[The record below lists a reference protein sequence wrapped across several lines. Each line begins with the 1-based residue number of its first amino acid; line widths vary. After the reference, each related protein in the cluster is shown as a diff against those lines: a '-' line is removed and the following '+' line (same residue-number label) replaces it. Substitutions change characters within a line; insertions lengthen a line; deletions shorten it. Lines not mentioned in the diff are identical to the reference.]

1 MAFPRSIPSNWVV
14 RSVASPGTKLEKL
27 LPFQF
32 GIFDEDTHEALSAA
46 SAQKRRRLYLAV
58 GSPNQKQFNQGTKV
72 ERLSNATNADVTFRT
87 EPFSRVALDT
97 IRFQIPK
104 KGEKPNVYYLGYNG
118 IDSCESLKFNCGKT
132 YQFNVLAKGRPVR
145 NVFFH
150 EMRENIEVTTDCCED
165 CPPTNCDTGVGC
177 EKYIDQLVDNFNNS
191 LWVGRFFH
199 AEKVLNCVNNA
210 SPVGTPV
217 LFYTYELTVVDEGD
231 EIALSKVQNAYP
243 TFDIKVVKRVGTET
257 TYQVTKKGGAPSS
270 FVQGATVIPNCE
282 TCPAGYTL
290 TASGYSAIVEI
301 DNANPATPLT
311 AVQAISGWSSAT
323 SATVIKFG
331 AGTSQYHVISTSL
344 LTTPPTGVD
353 ANIVM
358 QLGTTESYCT
368 KNSTTTYSWVLTN
381 TTYKVPRNVC
391 LTIKV
396 DDCDTQETG
405 ARIQASLLASLS
417 NDPSYVADSLALD
430 ADSTNCLLRFTAQQ
444 LNNDFLEDACENP
457 QFSATAKFDDLAT
470 FEGASWGVCPCEG
483 WTVNSNGCPV
493 PEATADNCCQ
503 CGIKF
508 TGRPTTEILDAF
520 PGYDINAYLEKEP
533 IELHITVYR
542 NDEDTRICDLVTPT
556 WLHAQ
561 RATFRQLRGDDVVK
575 NVIRDRMYNKEL
587 WVNQIDKE
595 NQLLLKREGIK
606 IGVDIEAYYYAVE
619 VYYNNDNFMNYT
631 ASNNALRESVT
642 LYVQEEDVVALEQLK
657 TLLTDSFQEA
667 KLENFV

>member
-58 GSPNQKQFNQGTKV
+58 GSPNQKQFTQGTKV
-72 ERLSNATNADVTFRT
+72 ERLSNSTNADVTFRT

-118 IDSCESLKFNCGKT
+118 IDSCESLKFDCGKT

-150 EMRENIEVTTDCCED
+150 EMRENIEVTTDCCAD
-165 CPPTNCDTGVGC
+165 CPPTNCDSGVGC

-199 AEKVLNCVNNA
+199 AEKVISCQNPA
-210 SPVGTPV
+210 YSQTPAV
-217 LFYTYELTVVDEGD
+217 TFLEYELTVLDEGD

-243 TFDIKVVKRVGTET
+243 TLEVTVKRRVGAET
-257 TYQVTKKGGAPSS
+257 TYSVTKVGVAPAN

-290 TASGYSAIVEI
+290 TASGYAAIVEI
-301 DNANPATPLT
+301 DNANPANPLT
-311 AVQAISGWSSAT
+311 AVQAVWSNPTFGVT

-331 AGTSQYHVISTSL
+331 AGTSQYHVVSNKL
-344 LTTPPTGVD
+344 LTAPPTGVD

-368 KNSTTTYSWVLTN
+368 KDSATTYSWSEAVSSS
-381 TTYKVPRNVC
+381 YKITRDVC

-396 DDCDTQETG
+396 DDCDTNATG
-405 ARIQASLLASLS
+405 ARIQAALLASLS
-417 NDPSYVADSLALD
+417 QDPTYVSGSLALD
-430 ADSTNCLLRFTAQQ
+430 ADSTDCLLRFTAQQ
-444 LNNDFLEDACENP
+444 Y
-457 QFSATAKFDDLAT
+457 SANLLQDGCDTYAVAKFEDFAT
-470 FEGASWGVCPCEG
+470 FEGAVWTVCPCEG
-483 WTVNSNGCPV
+483 WTVNDNGCPV
-493 PEATADNCCQ
+493 PEATTDNCCQ

-595 NQLLLKREGIK
+595 NQLFLKREGIK
-606 IGVDIEAYYYAVE
+606 IGVDVEAYYYAVE